1 MSTSDIIE
9 QLSKL
14 QLEQNKLIAQLIK
27 QKGKREPNLKGNPK
41 LEIPEGVKEDKSES
55 NKLIRIGDRITLL
68 TNGVRSKKG
77 DEARVTDIKG
87 KTIKFVVIR
96 NGHST
101 HRKLHNVQKLQ

>member
-27 QKGKREPNLKGNPK
+27 QTTKREHNPKGKPK
-41 LEIPEGVKEDKSES
+41 LEIPEDAEEAKSER
-55 NKLIRIGDRITLL
+55 NKAIKIGDRITLL

-87 KTIKFVVIR
+87 KTIKFVIIR

-101 HRKLHNVQKLQ
+101 YRKLHNVQKLQ